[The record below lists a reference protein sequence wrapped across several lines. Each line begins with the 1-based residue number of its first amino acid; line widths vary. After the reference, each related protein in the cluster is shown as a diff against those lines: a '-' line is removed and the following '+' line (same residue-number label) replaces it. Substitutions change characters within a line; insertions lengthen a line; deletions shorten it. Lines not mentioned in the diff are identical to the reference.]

1 MPCPR
6 GSIKWLAVMLAATSL
21 GAAEPDTRLPAAARA
36 GDAETVNKLLKA
48 GVAVGAEEPDG
59 TTALHWAVYRDDAA
73 MAERLIAAHANVNS
87 ANRNGATPLTLAC
100 TNANT
105 AIVERLLKAGA
116 DPKDAPS
123 GASPLISCAGA
134 RAVAAVKLLLAHG
147 ADVNATDSWR
157 NQTPL
162 MWAAAENHAAIV
174 STLIEA
180 GAKVDVRST
189 GNFTALMFAVRQ
201 DARDTARLLIDAG
214 ADVNFTAPNG
224 QSALRVAINNRH
236 YTMAATLIE
245 AGARTN
251 TKDKQGNTPLH
262 ELVASRSPARHL
274 GNRFIAFSETDPSQ
288 LNSLE
293 LMKRLV
299 AKGADLNA
307 RTEPVMVVHERWT
320 DKGIYSANRPFMD
333 NGVNLGGTTPYLIAA
348 QNADVEAMRLLQTL
362 GADPR
367 LTTFANNTAVMLAS
381 GIGFV
386 EGSRRYRPEREALE
400 AVKLAVAAG
409 VDVNATNANGQTAL
423 HGAVYRAGNSIIKFL
438 IESGARTEFQDEL
451 DRTPLKLAMEG
462 FNQVASLI
470 RRDGAAALL
479 KELGAKLPTAKP
491 AQTPAADASN

>member
-1 MPCPR
+1 M
-6 GSIKWLAVMLAATSL
+6 LAVTSV
-21 GAAEPDTRLPAAARA
+21 GAAEGETRLPAAARA
-36 GDAETVNKLLKA
+36 GDSEAVTRLLREGA
-48 GVAVGAEEPDG
+48 AVSEAEPDG

-73 MAERLIAAHANVNS
+73 MMDRLIAAGANVNI

-116 DPKDAPS
+116 DPKASPS
-123 GASPLISCAGA
+123 GASPLITCAGA
-134 RAVAAVKLLLAHG
+134 HAVAAVKLLIANG
-147 ADVNATDSWR
+147 ADVDATDSYR

-174 STLIEA
+174 TTLLEA
-180 GAKVDVRST
+180 GAKVDARST

-201 DARDTARLLIDAG
+201 DARDSVRLLLDAG

-224 QSALRVAINNRH
+224 QSALRIAINNRH
-236 YTMAATLIE
+236 YTLASTLVE
-245 AGARTN
+245 WGAHVY
-251 TKDKQGNTPLH
+251 TKDRLGNTPLH
-262 ELVASRSPARHL
+262 ELVSARSPARHL
-274 GNRFIAFSETDPSQ
+274 GNQFIAFSETGDPTQ
-288 LNSLE
+288 MNSLA
-293 LMKRLV
+293 LMKQLV
-299 AKGADLNA
+299 AYGADPNA
-307 RTEPVMVVHERWT
+307 RTEPVNVVHERWT

-333 NGVNLGGTTPYLIAA
+333 NGVNLGGTTPYLVAA

-367 LTTFANNTAVMLAS
+367 LATFANNTAVMLAS

-386 EGSRRYRPEREALE
+386 EGSRRYRPEKDALE
-400 AVKLAVAAG
+400 AVKLAAAAG
-409 VDVNATNANGQTAL
+409 VDVNAANANGQTAL

-470 RRDGAAALL
+470 RRDSAAGLL
-479 KELGAKLPTAKP
+479 KELGAKMPTAKP
-491 AQTPAADASN
+491 TPMPRAADVSN